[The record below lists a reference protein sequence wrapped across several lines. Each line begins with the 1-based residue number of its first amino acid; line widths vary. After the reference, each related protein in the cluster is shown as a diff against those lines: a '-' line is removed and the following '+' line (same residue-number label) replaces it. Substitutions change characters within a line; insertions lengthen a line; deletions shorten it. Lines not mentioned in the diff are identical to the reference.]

1 MNMCNAFHELTS
13 GLSLTN
19 GNESSWRCG
28 AYVLAAII
36 SACAVSESERG
47 KQSLVLHHCVK
58 NLSVARKKDWMAS
71 DADG

>member
-1 MNMCNAFHELTS
+1 MNMCNALQELTP

-47 KQSLVLHHCVK
+47 RQSTTASK